1 MLCPMC
7 GRVMKN
13 VMHYESGRSY
23 QYNRCECTFKTH
35 QKRIHYDE
43 VETKQNYIKGVK

>member
-1 MLCPMC
+1 MLCPKC

-13 VMHYESGRSY
+13 VMHFEQGKNY
-23 QYNRCECTFKTH
+23 QYNRCQCLFETH

-43 VETKQNYIKGVK
+43 IETSQNYKDIK